1 MHFLSNT
8 YYSKAASMQKISKT
22 FGLLASEEF
31 LDDGWRMKEIEE
43 ERDLLTDA
51 MNRYTQFHF

>member
-1 MHFLSNT
+1 
-8 YYSKAASMQKISKT
+8 MQKISKT